1 LIGGEHAVYT
11 FVALLDFA
19 EEFVTLE
26 FEHHEFLLTLK
37 LKRCGYLL
45 AFSHSFTT
53 TTMIMIIVIII
64 ILIIIRHAGTT
75 FLGYCH
81 TKIQVLCR

>member
-1 LIGGEHAVYT
+1 
-11 FVALLDFA
+11 VALFDCA

-37 LKRCGYLL
+37 LKRCGYLP

-53 TTMIMIIVIII
+53 TIII
-64 ILIIIRHAGTT
+64 IIIVVINIWHAGTT

-81 TKIQVLCR
+81 NKIKYYADRQRGKKKKTFLGYEN